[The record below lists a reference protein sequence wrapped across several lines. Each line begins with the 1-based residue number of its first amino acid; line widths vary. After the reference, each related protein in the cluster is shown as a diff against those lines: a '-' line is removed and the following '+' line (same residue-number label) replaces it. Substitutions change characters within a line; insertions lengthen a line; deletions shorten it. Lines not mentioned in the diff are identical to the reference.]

1 MATLTIRN
9 LEDSIKK
16 NLRIQAANHDHS
28 MEEEARRIL
37 RQVFMPEEKAN
48 RIGSKIHQYFVQ
60 AGCVDDN
67 MIPPRSMPR
76 SAPDFTG
83 TDDK

>member
-9 LEDSIKK
+9 LEDSIKSC
-16 NLRIQAANHDHS
+16 LRIQAANHGHS

-37 RQVFMPEEKAN
+37 RQVLMPEDKAN
-48 RIGSKIHQYFVQ
+48 RIGSIIHQHFVQ
-60 AGCVDDN
+60 AGGVDDN

-76 SAPDFTG
+76 SAPDFKG
-83 TDDK
+83 SDDK

>member
-9 LEDSIKK
+9 LEDSIKSS
-16 NLRIQAANHDHS
+16 LRIQAANHGHS

-37 RQVFMPEEKAN
+37 RQALMPEEKAS
-48 RIGSKIHQYFVQ
+48 RIGSKIHQHFVQ
-60 AGCVDDN
+60 TEGVDDN

-83 TDDK
+83 SDDK